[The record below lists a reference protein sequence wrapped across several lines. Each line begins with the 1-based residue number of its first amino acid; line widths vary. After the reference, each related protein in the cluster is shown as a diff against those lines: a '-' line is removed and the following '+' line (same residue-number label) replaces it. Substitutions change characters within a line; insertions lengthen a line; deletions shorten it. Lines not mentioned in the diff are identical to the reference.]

1 MRNSPA
7 GFSAACSCE
16 YPRWCQLVSNREWI
30 SDDLF
35 EITQEEEGCCGR
47 RKRVVEG
54 GTRESVMDRENHTE
68 RVVTVQK
75 PVEETDLQY
84 LTIGI
89 VVNAPYGGCEVKQ

>member
-1 MRNSPA
+1 M
-7 GFSAACSCE
+7 
-16 YPRWCQLVSNREWI
+16 SNREWI

-35 EITQEEEGCCGR
+35 EITQEEGAAGVGSVWWSDER
-47 RKRVVEG
+47 
-54 GTRESVMDRENHTE
+54 RESVMGRENHTE

-89 VVNAPYGGCEVKQ
+89 VVNAPVRWV

>member
-1 MRNSPA
+1 M
-7 GFSAACSCE
+7 
-16 YPRWCQLVSNREWI
+16 
-30 SDDLF
+30 
-35 EITQEEEGCCGR
+35 
-47 RKRVVEG
+47 
-54 GTRESVMDRENHTE
+54 TREGVMGGENHTE